1 MVTFFLLTDGEIGT
15 ENLGFELDEASED
28 ETNLSI
34 TVRTPHEPINVN
46 MTSSELSN
54 GKYTKTS
61 SLMSQQILD
70 PSTLANK
77 DKNGEISRYLTTSDY
92 T

>member
-1 MVTFFLLTDGEIGT
+1 MLTDGEIGT

-34 TVRTPHEPINVN
+34 TVRNPHEPINVN
-46 MTSSELSN
+46 MTSSEISN

-61 SLMSQQILD
+61 ALNSQQILD
-70 PSTLANK
+70 PSTLTNK
-77 DKNGEISRYLTTSDY
+77 DKNGEISRYLITSGY
-92 T
+92 PLFFS